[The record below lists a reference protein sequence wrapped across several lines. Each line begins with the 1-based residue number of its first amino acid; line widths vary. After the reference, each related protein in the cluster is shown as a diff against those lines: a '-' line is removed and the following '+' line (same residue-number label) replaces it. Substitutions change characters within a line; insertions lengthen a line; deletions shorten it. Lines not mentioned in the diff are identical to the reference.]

1 MTERRLL
8 LGLLALLAALLAFA
22 IGLELTAIGDAEV
35 PRPEALEGPVR
46 FETENEAR
54 FWKWLVQCD
63 ADLRVAERRLEG
75 EREKVST
82 ASVTC
87 SLVCAP
93 APTCPDCECATSVWT
108 TVGVGAG
115 ALVGGV
121 LIGSRMQQCPTSVV
135 VTP

>member
-1 MTERRLL
+1 MNDQRVL
-8 LGLLALLAALLAFA
+8 LGLLVLLASLLAFA
-22 IGLELTAIGDAEV
+22 IGLEVTAQGDSQV
-35 PRPEALEGPVR
+35 PRPEAMDGPVR
-46 FETENEAR
+46 FETENETR

-93 APTCPDCECATSVWT
+93 APACPSCDCANSVWT
-108 TVGVGAG
+108 TVAVGAG
-115 ALVGGV
+115 GLVGGFFH
-121 LIGSRMQQCPTSVV
+121 GSAAHQCPTSVV